1 MEQSIVDLLLLGA
14 IIVQLF
20 YVLAFS
26 FFFSKKA
33 HITFLLFAISSLLYA
48 VLLVYPGLTEYLRNH
63 GFKISSIIKNVFVFL
78 GNGFFY
84 LFVLFHLDSRKWR
97 PRFEIII
104 RISAYI
110 LILTGLILFLF
121 VLIDQLSIQLIRFCY
136 AVYFLNLLI
145 QIYLIFNLIL
155 RQDIHAKIIAV
166 GFLLMFII
174 VKVSMFTKM
183 DFFNEDVNKIRIFV
197 MFGINI
203 QLLFFTFS
211 LLYKFWVDDKEKRV
225 LKFQQEQ
232 DLLTQRL
239 EISNDLHDNLGST
252 LSSLNIYSGIA
263 IENIEKN
270 PMLAKF
276 NLVKITKV
284 TQKVMH
290 QINDVVWSISPKE
303 TNVSLLSTRLKDSFV
318 DVFDLSQIK
327 CIYSVDE
334 ETESMITGILA
345 RKNMLLI
352 AKEAINNAV
361 KYSQA
366 DLLHFTIKKQ
376 DENIILSIEDNG
388 VGIGEV
394 DFTKGKGLSSM
405 KLRCEKLDGFF
416 SVTNIIPKGTLV
428 ECIFPL
434 TSIRV

>member
-33 HITFLLFAISSLLYA
+33 HITFLIFSISSLSYA
-48 VLLVYPGLTEYLRNH
+48 VLLVYPGLINYIGNH
-63 GFKISSIIKNVFVFL
+63 GSKINPNLKNVFVFL

-121 VLIDQLSIQLIRFCY
+121 VVIDQLSIQLIRFCY
-136 AVYFLNLLI
+136 VVYFLNLLI

>member
-1 MEQSIVDLLLLGA
+1 MEPSIVDLLLLGA

-48 VLLVYPGLTEYLRNH
+48 VLLVYPGLINYIGNH
-63 GFKISSIIKNVFVFL
+63 GFKINPNLKNVFVFL

-84 LFVLFHLDSRKWR
+84 LFILFHLDNSNRR
-97 PRFEIII
+97 HRFESIIK
-104 RISAYI
+104 ISAYI

-121 VLIDQLSIQLIRFCY
+121 VFIDQLSIQLIRFCY
-136 AVYFLNLLI
+136 VVYFLNFLI
-145 QIYLIFNLIL
+145 QIYLIFNLIT

-174 VKVSMFTKM
+174 VKLSMFTKM
-183 DFFNEDVNKIRIFV
+183 NFFTEDVNKIRVNV
-197 MFGINI
+197 MLGINI

-211 LLYKFWVDDKEKRV
+211 LLYKFWSDDKEKRF

-232 DLLTQRL
+232 DLLMQRL

>member
-33 HITFLLFAISSLLYA
+33 HITFLIFSISSLSYA
-48 VLLVYPGLTEYLRNH
+48 VLLVYPGLINYIGNH
-63 GFKISSIIKNVFVFL
+63 GSKINPNLKNVFVFL

-155 RQDIHAKIIAV
+155 RQDIHAKIFAV
-166 GFLLMFII
+166 GFLLMFVII
-174 VKVSMFTKM
+174 KASMVTKM
-183 DFFNEDVNKIRIFV
+183 DFFREDVVKIKVNV
-197 MFGINI
+197 MLGINI

-211 LLYKFWVDDKEKRV
+211 LLYKFWSDDKEKR
-225 LKFQQEQ
+225 LLQFQQEQ
-232 DLLTQRL
+232 DLLMQRL

>member
-33 HITFLLFAISSLLYA
+33 HITFLIFSISSLSYA
-48 VLLVYPGLTEYLRNH
+48 VLLVYPGLINYIGNH
-63 GFKISSIIKNVFVFL
+63 GSKINPNLKNVFVFL

-136 AVYFLNLLI
+136 VVYFLNLLI

>member
-84 LFVLFHLDSRKWR
+84 LFVLFHLDSRNWR
-97 PRFEIII
+97 RQFERVI

-121 VLIDQLSIQLIRFCY
+121 VVIDQLSIQLIRFCY
-136 AVYFLNLLI
+136 AVYFLNILI
-145 QIYLIFNLIL
+145 QIYLIINLIL
-155 RQDIHAKIIAV
+155 RQDIHAKIFAV
-166 GFLLMFII
+166 GFLLMFVII
-174 VKVSMFTKM
+174 KASMVTKM
-183 DFFNEDVNKIRIFV
+183 DFFREDVVKIKVNV
-197 MFGINI
+197 MLGINI

-211 LLYKFWVDDKEKRV
+211 LLYKFWSDDKEKR
-225 LKFQQEQ
+225 LLQFQQEQ
-232 DLLTQRL
+232 DLLMQRL